1 MNTIY
6 HVGVKCFKIG
16 CLFALLTAA
25 FYFGM
30 MWMDHFL
37 DQAHRYDE
45 PGSGAVA
52 VIRHTQSENIKV
64 KNSPDFSRFFDFLRD
79 GE

>member
-1 MNTIY
+1 MRDIF
-6 HVGVKCFKIG
+6 HVGVNFIKIC
-16 CLFALLTAA
+16 CLFVLLTAV

-37 DQAHRYDE
+37 GQVHRYDE

-52 VIRHTQSENIKV
+52 VIRHEQSGNVKV
-64 KNSPDFSRFFDFLRD
+64 THTLDFSRFFEFLRD